1 MAPSNQQQP
10 TGWLWR
16 RELPVKAFNI
26 FQVTPGSQVYLA
38 VPSEQAVG
46 QGGPQSAKVNTAGM
60 FLQSLE

>member
-26 FQVTPGSQVYLA
+26 FQVYLA
-38 VPSEQAVG
+38 VPSEQTVG
-46 QGGPQSAKVNTAGM
+46 QGGPQSAQVNTAGM